1 MKNRGEVRAQ
11 FRPLA
16 SAVSAGGSSVYKCGP
31 PPKLRFHSTMLSLGL
46 TPILCAGGALA
57 VSLYSIYLRRNRSQL
72 PLPPGPAKLPL
83 IGNLL
88 DVPTNFQWE
97 KYMKW
102 SKEYDSDIIHL
113 DLLGQ
118 SVIVLSSLEAT
129 TALLEK
135 RSSIYSDRPDVPMVT
150 DAELMGW
157 DLNVALMKY
166 GDTWRRHRRLFNETF
181 NVKAVRQYRPME
193 MAASRALLQRLLD
206 RPDAFRDHFSQMAG
220 EVIMAVTYGIHVLPS
235 NDPHI
240 TAAHTAVDTVALAT
254 MPGRFLVNSFP
265 SLKYVPSWF
274 PGARFKRQA
283 KEWSKTVH
291 AMRDLPFA
299 ETKRQMESGIAPR
312 SFTVEHLEGLR
323 DKDVYYQED
332 DVKATAAT
340 MFAGGADTTISSLGT
355 FVLAMLV
362 NPDAQRRAQAEID
375 SITGG
380 KYLPDFGDE
389 ASLPYVSAL
398 VKEVLRWKNV
408 TPLAV
413 PHLLTTDNEYR
424 GYRLP
429 AGSMVLGNTW
439 AILHDEVM
447 YPEPHAFKP
456 ERFLSDGKMNPAV
469 RDPDA
474 AFGFGR
480 RVCPGRHLAT
490 SSVWITVV
498 SMLATF
504 DINKAVDDM
513 GNVIEPTGEY
523 LSALVSAPL
532 PFKCSITPRSEAAV
546 ALIKGMM

>member
-1 MKNRGEVRAQ
+1 
-11 FRPLA
+11 
-16 SAVSAGGSSVYKCGP
+16 
-31 PPKLRFHSTMLSLGL
+31 MLSLGL
-46 TPILCAGGALA
+46 GLTFMLCAGGALA
-57 VSLYSIYLRRNRSQL
+57 ATLYSIYLRRNRSQL

-88 DVPTNFQWE
+88 DVPANFQWE
-97 KYMKW
+97 KYMEW

-113 DLLGQ
+113 NLLGQ
-118 SVIVLSSLEAT
+118 SVIVLSSLEAI

-135 RSSIYSDRPDVPMVT
+135 RFSIYSDRPDVPMVT

-157 DLNVALMKY
+157 DLNV
-166 GDTWRRHRRLFNETF
+166 GDTWRRRRRLFDETF
-181 NVKAVRQYRPME
+181 NSKAARQYRPME

-206 RPDAFRDHFSQMAG
+206 RPDALWDHFSQMAG
-220 EVIMAVTYGIHVLPS
+220 EVIMAVTYGIRVLPS

-240 TAAHTAVDTVALAT
+240 TLAHTVVDAIAVAA

-265 SLKYVPSWF
+265 CLKYVPSWF

-283 KEWSKTVH
+283 KEWSK
-291 AMRDLPFA
+291 A
-299 ETKRQMESGIAPR
+299 EYGIAPR
-312 SFTVEHLEGLR
+312 SFTAKYLEGLR
-323 DKDVYYQED
+323 DEDVYYQEE
-332 DVKATAAT
+332 DVKATAAM
-340 MFAGGADTTISSLGT
+340 MFAAGADTTTSSLGT
-355 FVLAMLV
+355 FVLAML
-362 NPDAQRRAQAEID
+362 PK
-375 SITGG
+375 SIPSRGE
-380 KYLPDFGDE
+380 YLPDFGDE

-408 TPLAV
+408 TPVAL
-413 PHLLTTDNEYR
+413 PHLLTIDDEYR

-429 AGSMVLGNTW
+429 GGSMVIGNTW

-456 ERFLSDGKMNPAV
+456 ERFLTDGKPNPAV

-498 SMLATF
+498 SILATF

-513 GNVIEPTGEY
+513 GNVIEPTRKY

-546 ALIKGMM
+546 ALIKGIL

>member
-1 MKNRGEVRAQ
+1 
-11 FRPLA
+11 
-16 SAVSAGGSSVYKCGP
+16 
-31 PPKLRFHSTMLSLGL
+31 MLSIGL
-46 TPILCAGGALA
+46 TPSLCAGGALA
-57 VSLYSIYLRRNRSQL
+57 TLYSIYLRRNRSQL

-88 DVPTNFQWE
+88 DVPANFQWE
-97 KYMKW
+97 KYMEW

-135 RSSIYSDRPDVPMVT
+135 RSTIYSDRPNVPMVT
-150 DAELMGW
+150 DAELMSW
-157 DLNVALMKY
+157 DLNV
-166 GDTWRRHRRLFNETF
+166 GNTWRRRRRLFNETF
-181 NVKAVRQYRPME
+181 NLKAARQYRPME
-193 MAASRALLQRLLD
+193 MAASGALLQRLLD

-240 TAAHTAVDTVALAT
+240 TVAHTVVDAVAVAA

-265 SLKYVPSWF
+265 SLRYVPSWF

-283 KEWSKTVH
+283 QEWSKTMH
-291 AMRDLPFA
+291 AMRDHLFA
-299 ETKRQMESGIAPR
+299 ETKRQMEAGIAPR
-312 SFTVEHLEGLR
+312 SFTAKHLEGLR
-323 DKDVYYQED
+323 DEAVYYQEN
-332 DVKATAAT
+332 DVKGTAAT
-340 MFAGGADTTISSLGT
+340 MFATGADTTVSSLGT

-380 KYLPDFGDE
+380 EYLPDFDDE

-408 TPLAV
+408 APVAL
-413 PHLLTTDNEYR
+413 PHMLTTDDEYR

-429 AGSMVLGNTW
+429 AGSMVIGNTW

-456 ERFLSDGKMNPAV
+456 ERFLTDGKPNPAV

-498 SMLATF
+498 SILATF

-523 LSALVSAPL
+523 LSALISAPL

-546 ALIKGMM
+546 ALIKGML